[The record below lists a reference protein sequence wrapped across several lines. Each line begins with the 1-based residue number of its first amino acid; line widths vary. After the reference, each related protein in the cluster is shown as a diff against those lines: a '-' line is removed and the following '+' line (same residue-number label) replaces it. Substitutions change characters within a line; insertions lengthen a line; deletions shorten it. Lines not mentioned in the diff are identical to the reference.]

1 MKKRVGG
8 HECLRDEDS
17 EEICRKSLGADG
29 EGAGQDVD
37 HVKYKETAQGLQDS
51 DMSLG
56 LSISSAGCMD
66 LHLPVAS
73 IQRDRVFNGHDL
85 PTIEDTEK
93 TRKPQAD
100 LAYQNPEDT
109 EPAKPMA
116 ALEKHEQTWV
126 HHNQPL

>member
-8 HECLRDEDS
+8 HECLRDEES

-56 LSISSAGCMD
+56 LSISSAGCTPQVFLYLVSLLCSSTCVLCLVAQSCPALFD
-66 LHLPVAS
+66 PIDCSLLGSPVCGDSAGKNT
-73 IQRDRVFNGHDL
+73 RVGSNSFL
-85 PTIEDTEK
+85 
-93 TRKPQAD
+93 
-100 LAYQNPEDT
+100 
-109 EPAKPMA
+109 
-116 ALEKHEQTWV
+116 
-126 HHNQPL
+126 

>member
-1 MKKRVGG
+1 MKDKMTCLLHPGVPHDQYDRMKKRVGG
-8 HECLRDEDS
+8 HECLRDEES

-66 LHLPVAS
+66 LHLPVVS
-73 IQRDRVFNGHDL
+73 LQRD
-85 PTIEDTEK
+85 TAAQ
-93 TRKPQAD
+93 RKQ
-100 LAYQNPEDT
+100 ET
-109 EPAKPMA
+109 S
-116 ALEKHEQTWV
+116 
-126 HHNQPL
+126 